1 MARPNSPNLYHDLE
15 IPTSLNENNADAV
28 PNPFSPEELLGGFLI
43 GPENGL
49 AELAYRLAA
58 DGVPIFDRPIG
69 LSSLDPVEAAVQ
81 EHSRADVEILLHA
94 AQDGLLGSVLD
105 QPNGAKISASILFD
119 MATFNASRR
128 SPETPSILGYRH
140 LESLSFSA
148 PLIFYGSSGS
158 GKTRLIEGICQIRRT
173 KEPQKTVFYL
183 SASDF
188 STSAINA
195 IQRNQTLLFRQ
206 LVAQAHVLAIE
217 DSDILAEKETAQLE
231 MLATLDEAIR
241 AQKLV
246 IFSFSRNPS
255 TISGFLSDLAA
266 RFSSGLLIPVNLPTD
281 ETKRVV
287 VDRIASK
294 LALPLDEEM
303 RQLCVQRL
311 PSTVGAICGSL
322 VQAAQTLAISQ
333 SALTIDNLDDFLAK
347 RNPDATWTLDRIVK
361 TVAKYFAVSVVETR
375 SKKRSKTLTLA
386 RSFVVFFA
394 RKLTN
399 ATYREIGRQF
409 SNRDH
414 SAMIHATRQLVKA
427 LQNDEELQR
436 HAREIAR
443 LLNAEDSVAF

>member
-1 MARPNSPNLYHDLE
+1 M
-15 IPTSLNENNADAV
+15 T
-28 PNPFSPEELLGGFLI
+28 
-43 GPENGL
+43 
-49 AELAYRLAA
+49 
-58 DGVPIFDRPIG
+58 
-69 LSSLDPVEAAVQ
+69 
-81 EHSRADVEILLHA
+81 
-94 AQDGLLGSVLD
+94 
-105 QPNGAKISASILFD
+105 
-119 MATFNASRR
+119 
-128 SPETPSILGYRH
+128 
-140 LESLSFSA
+140 
-148 PLIFYGSSGS
+148 
-158 GKTRLIEGICQIRRT
+158 
-173 KEPQKTVFYL
+173 
-183 SASDF
+183 
-188 STSAINA
+188 
-195 IQRNQTLLFRQ
+195 
-206 LVAQAHVLAIE
+206 
-217 DSDILAEKETAQLE
+217 
-231 MLATLDEAIR
+231 
-241 AQKLV
+241 
-246 IFSFSRNPS
+246 NPS

-414 SAMIHATRQLVKA
+414 STMIHATRQLVKA